1 MTSQI
6 KPQTLIDQFLRFAAP
21 TLFGMPER
29 MANGLMIV
37 ICAAIAFLVMGKLVI
52 TTQAYS
58 SIMNAVGILY
68 LSAAAFLIMGSLQY
82 RKQYQNLMTD
92 HVRADIFDGEHLVH
106 QMAGIDIATIDLGIL
121 KSRYFWKLGLTT
133 VSEQLVHAVYRA
145 RNLFGLLI
153 FWLPAIMLLSGMA
166 TLKEF
171 LQVDI
176 AQQFLVII
184 LACSI
189 TYAFA
194 ASLSQSV
201 FSQQRALA
209 IRAEKIFAWFGEE
222 LPDQANIRIVF
233 TPVAPENTSEQ
244 AEIPSNKSQAI

>member
-6 KPQTLIDQFLRFAAP
+6 KPQTLIDQILRFAAP

-145 RNLFGLLI
+145 RNLFGILI
-153 FWLPAIMLLSGMA
+153 FWLPAIMPVTVCFLATKGFGYPGRENFCLVWRGIARSGEYPDCVHTRGA
-166 TLKEF
+166 
-171 LQVDI
+171 
-176 AQQFLVII
+176 
-184 LACSI
+184 
-189 TYAFA
+189 
-194 ASLSQSV
+194 
-201 FSQQRALA
+201 
-209 IRAEKIFAWFGEE
+209 GEH
-222 LPDQANIRIVF
+222 I
-233 TPVAPENTSEQ
+233 
-244 AEIPSNKSQAI
+244 